1 MNHQMG
7 RFSDEFTCTS
17 DIFQSVASVLMRT
30 FPTVLSVA
38 VGFGP
43 AAPKSDF
50 KTANP
55 SFVSES

>member
-1 MNHQMG
+1 MG